1 MPISI
6 AAHASPQLS
15 PKCNSQKQLS
25 GGYPCIAF
33 IYIAFPLIILY
44 FHHLYQNI
52 SFLSLYTSQY
62 YSTWFSSLCYIGI
75 QDLCYICC
83 QVQSDFLNHKPKQTG
98 HTFSFLLE
106 FQMLSSSLSTNMYSF
121 LSHLQL
127 PITQHVF
134 E

>member
-44 FHHLYQNI
+44 FHHLYPNV

-62 YSTWFSSLCYIGI
+62 YSTTLPNFTHILFSVWKCLHYSDRIRQCFSTLDMNIHIYIFI
-75 QDLCYICC
+75 STPR
-83 QVQSDFLNHKPKQTG
+83 VG
-98 HTFSFLLE
+98 HITSFMMRHS
-106 FQMLSSSLSTNMYSF
+106 FATNNF
-121 LSHLQL
+121 LSCSQL
-127 PITQHVF
+127 I
-134 E
+134 